1 MGDRVWQV
9 PQDQFVAVWNAAESL
24 AEAAARLKE
33 LAGGNVPRWA
43 AMARAT
49 SLRKDGVVLRRMK
62 ATGPLARI
70 GPGCP
75 EAA

>member
-1 MGDRVWQV
+1 MGDRVWRV

-49 SLRKDGVVLRRMK
+49 SLRKDGVGLKTFTPVTANTPVGHECVGR
-62 ATGPLARI
+62 
-70 GPGCP
+70 
-75 EAA
+75 